1 MHHTREE
8 VLKRAIKEFELLD
21 QLVSNLT
28 DEQWERLVPRPEGK
42 DPWTV
47 KDALAHIIYWKADV
61 ARSARG
67 QRQPVEMRGL
77 QNTPGNHLIYM
88 RWHDRSPQEILS
100 WHRQVQE
107 DLLAALKDAP
117 EEWFSKKDR
126 KEDWPSDLDGHSAYH
141 RINDIEK
148 ALMAGTGSGPARS

>member
-28 DEQWERLVPRPEGK
+28 DERWELLVPRPESK

-47 KDALAHIIYWKADV
+47 KDALAHIIYWRADV

-67 QRQPVEMRGL
+67 QHQPVEMRGL
-77 QNTPGNHLIYM
+77 QNTAGNHVIYM
-88 RWHDRSPQEILS
+88 RWHDRSPREILS
-100 WHRQVQE
+100 WHRQMQE
-107 DLLAALKDAP
+107 DLLTALKEAP

-126 KEDWPSDLDGHSAYH
+126 KQDWPSDLDGHSAYH

-148 ALMAGTGSGPARS
+148 ALMAGTGSGPAKS